1 MPFGWN
7 KMKKKEKILQIG
19 LISFGL
25 ILILATYFL
34 YPNIKERQIVE
45 STIKNEIQKDEI
57 NEDKKNLFQNVEYR
71 GYYDLDKPFIIKS
84 EEAHI
89 KEENSDLVYMNYM
102 TVTLYLDDGRVITIT
117 SDEGKYNK
125 KTYDCFFKNNVKA
138 TDSEVL
144 IQADNL
150 DLIASSETA
159 SAYQDV
165 YLKTNSGSMWA
176 DKVDYNFKT
185 NYYKISMLNDEKIK
199 IKLIN

>member
-1 MPFGWN
+1 
-7 KMKKKEKILQIG
+7 MKKKEKILQIG

-34 YPNIKERQIVE
+34 YPNIKERQIAE

-125 KTYDCFFKNNVKA
+125 RTYDCFFKNNVKA

-144 IQADNL
+144 IQAENL

>member
-1 MPFGWN
+1 
-7 KMKKKEKILQIG
+7 MKKKEKILQIG

-34 YPNIKERQIVE
+34 YPNIKERQIAE

-144 IQADNL
+144 IQAENL

>member
-1 MPFGWN
+1 
-7 KMKKKEKILQIG
+7 MKKKEKILQIG

-34 YPNIKERQIVE
+34 YPNIKEKQIAE
-45 STIKNEIQKDEI
+45 NTIKSEIQKDEI

-125 KTYDCFFKNNVKA
+125 RTYDCFFKNNVKA

-144 IQADNL
+144 IQAENL

>member
-1 MPFGWN
+1 
-7 KMKKKEKILQIG
+7 MKKKEKILQIG

-34 YPNIKERQIVE
+34 YPNIKERQIAE

-57 NEDKKNLFQNVEYR
+57 NEDKKNLFYNVEYR

-125 KTYDCFFKNNVKA
+125 RTYDCFFKNNVKA

-144 IQADNL
+144 IQAENL

>member
-34 YPNIKERQIVE
+34 YPNIKERQIAE

-125 KTYDCFFKNNVKA
+125 RTYDCFFKNNVKA

-144 IQADNL
+144 IQAENL

>member
-34 YPNIKERQIVE
+34 YPNIKERQIAE

-144 IQADNL
+144 IQAENL

>member
-1 MPFGWN
+1 M
-7 KMKKKEKILQIG
+7 
-19 LISFGL
+19 
-25 ILILATYFL
+25 ATYFL
-34 YPNIKERQIVE
+34 YPNIKERQIAE

-57 NEDKKNLFQNVEYR
+57 NEDKKNLFYNVEYR

-125 KTYDCFFKNNVKA
+125 RTYDCFFKNNVKA

-144 IQADNL
+144 IQAENL

-199 IKLIN
+199 INNF